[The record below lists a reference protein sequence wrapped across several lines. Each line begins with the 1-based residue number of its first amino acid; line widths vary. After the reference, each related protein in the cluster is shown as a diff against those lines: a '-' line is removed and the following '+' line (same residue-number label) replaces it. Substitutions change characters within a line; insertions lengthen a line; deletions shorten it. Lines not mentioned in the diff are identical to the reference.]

1 MKKNINFIV
10 TILIAAAL
18 FAVLFKKF
26 PDALSSD
33 QSKLSL
39 AFALVIA
46 VSLLSKI
53 INSEMRLGIIL
64 KQISGW
70 MIISLIIL
78 TGYSY
83 QYELKQFGD
92 RLAATLIPGVAQSN
106 NDGSITFYAGE
117 NGHFSITA
125 ILNNKTNV
133 NFLFD
138 TGASLVS
145 LTASDASN
153 LGIDINN
160 LKYNFPLSTANGTSY
175 GARVNID
182 TIQIGSIVI
191 ENVEAV
197 VSKDGSSDV
206 SLLGMSFLSKL
217 KQFSIKG
224 NSLNLIN

>member
-1 MKKNINFIV
+1 MKKNINFII

-26 PDALSSD
+26 PNALSND
-33 QSKLSL
+33 QNKLSL
-39 AFALVIA
+39 AILLVITI
-46 VSLLSKI
+46 SILSKV
-53 INSEMRLGIIL
+53 INSEMKLGIIL

-70 MIISLIIL
+70 MIVSLICL

-83 QYELKQFGD
+83 QYELKPFGN
-92 RLAATLIPGVAQSN
+92 RIAATLIPGMAQSN
-106 NDGSITFYAGE
+106 NNGSITFYADE

-125 ILNNKTNV
+125 ILNNNTNV

-145 LTASDASN
+145 LTSMDAQN
-153 LGIDINN
+153 LGVDVNK
-160 LKYNFPLSTANGTSY
+160 LKYNFALSTANGISY
-175 GARVNID
+175 GARINID
-182 TIQIGSIVI
+182 KIQIGSIVI

-197 VSKDGSSDV
+197 ISKNGASDV